1 MHSMRPIIVLSLALA
16 LILVLG
22 APALARSPRGKHAA
36 GPPPPAFPWPVVLE
50 TVGPLTLIWL
60 GTILLRKSGSKE
72 NSDPLSP
79 VGKLASLPVVWFTA
93 MSDIFKKRAPDP
105 NAKLPDSTSKTD
117 LPVLTP
123 PS

>member
-22 APALARSPRGKHAA
+22 AP
-36 GPPPPAFPWPVVLE
+36 WPVVLE

-60 GTILLRKSGSKE
+60 GTVLLRKSGSKE

-123 PS
+123 PC

>member
-1 MHSMRPIIVLSLALA
+1 MRPIIVISLA

-22 APALARSPRGKHAA
+22 TPALARSPRGKHTA

-60 GTILLRKSGSKE
+60 GTVLLRKSGSKE
-72 NSDPLSP
+72 NSDPLSA

-93 MSDIFKKRAPDP
+93 MSDIFKKRPADP
-105 NAKLPDSTSKTD
+105 NAKIPESIPKTD